1 MGDDEASAEKQGLW
15 QLLPSSAQ
23 LDESAR
29 CWRGMLGEV
38 HFISERHTDFSSYM
52 FVRSGGQ
59 DAPFDARAFDVIL
72 TDSVDQLPGEVV
84 RASQLTIIPDGAPAM
99 LEGAFVADD
108 LVHSSLMDGSATL
121 WSDFRLNT
129 DRFGWLSIVDT

>member
-1 MGDDEASAEKQGLW
+1 
-15 QLLPSSAQ
+15 
-23 LDESAR
+23 
-29 CWRGMLGEV
+29 MLGEV